1 LFNFR
6 EKYKIYIWSVL
17 ALSIFFI
24 FYAWFKDIFSGEG
37 GRVYKF
43 ILRGKRAVE
52 SGDILT
58 CTDMI
63 STQYQDKYGNDR
75 QSVILIAK
83 EAFTYYKKIFVHID
97 SMEIKFD
104 DSKKQADVEIVAM
117 VLGQTQ
123 SDNAEKILE
132 GEKGR
137 FRVKLIKEERVWMVS
152 EFEFFEPITVMGQ
165 NIS

>member
-1 LFNFR
+1 
-6 EKYKIYIWSVL
+6 
-17 ALSIFFI
+17 
-24 FYAWFKDIFSGEG
+24 
-37 GRVYKF
+37 
-43 ILRGKRAVE
+43 
-52 SGDILT
+52 
-58 CTDMI
+58 
-63 STQYQDKYGNDR
+63 
-75 QSVILIAK
+75 
-83 EAFTYYKKIFVHID
+83 
-97 SMEIKFD
+97 MEIKFD